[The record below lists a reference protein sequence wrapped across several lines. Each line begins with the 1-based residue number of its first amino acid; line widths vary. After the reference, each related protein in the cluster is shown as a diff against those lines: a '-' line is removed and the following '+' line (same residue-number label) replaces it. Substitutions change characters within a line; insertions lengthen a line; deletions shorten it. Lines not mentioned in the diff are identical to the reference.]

1 MYLLAAVL
9 LAVVSEAQ
17 TPAAAPKL
25 IYTVIISRHGVRSPT
40 TANQAISQYAAEPWP
55 EWGVAPGELTPHGA
69 RLLNILGAWYR
80 QWLSG
85 ERLLSGTGC
94 EDADAV
100 HARADVD
107 QRTRE
112 SGRALAEGMF
122 PGCNVGV
129 HTVERKTDP
138 LFHSVAA
145 GLVRGDSAVAKA
157 SVSGRIGG
165 HLDALIPELR
175 HSFEL
180 LNEVLFACPAG
191 AACPAAK
198 RPGKQDLL
206 ELKASLEGTEDGL
219 ADIRGPLRTGSTLA
233 ENLLLEYADG
243 KTGRDLGWGRL
254 DETRLNEIMA
264 IHIAYADLAR
274 RTPYLARIQG
284 SNLLSHVLDSLE
296 QAAGGKA
303 VRGALGKSGDRLL
316 VLDGHDTNL
325 THIAGMLNLNWL
337 LPGYQR
343 DDTPPGGA
351 LVFRLWR
358 HGDGGTGVETMY
370 IAQTL
375 EQMKNAT
382 PLNREDPPAIA
393 PIAIPACST
402 QGTRIE
408 CDWET
413 FRKVVK
419 AAIDPKCVG
428 R

>member
-1 MYLLAAVL
+1 MLLFAIVA
-9 LAVVSEAQ
+9 EAEM
-17 TPAAAPKL
+17 PAAAPKL
-25 IYTVIISRHGVRSPT
+25 IYAVIVSRHGVRSPT
-40 TANQAISQYAAEPWP
+40 TANQAINQFAAESWP
-55 EWGVAPGELTPHGA
+55 ECGVAPGELTPHGA
-69 RLLNILGAWYR
+69 KLLNILGVWYR

-85 ERLLSGTGC
+85 EGLLSSAGC
-94 EDADAV
+94 EGADTV

-112 SGRALAEGMF
+112 SARALAEGMF
-122 PGCNVGV
+122 PGCNLAV
-129 HTVERKTDP
+129 HVVEGKTDP
-138 LFHSVAA
+138 LFHPVAA
-145 GLVRGDSAVAKA
+145 GLVRGDAALAKA

-165 HLDALIPELR
+165 HLDDLIPELR

-206 ELKASLEGTEDGL
+206 ELKASLEGTMDGL
-219 ADIRGPLRTGSTLA
+219 ADIRGPLRTGSAIA

-243 KTGRDLGWGRL
+243 KTGSDLGWGRL

-264 IHIAYADLAR
+264 IHIAYADLSR
-274 RTPYLARIQG
+274 RTAYLARIQG
-284 SNLLSHVLDSLE
+284 SNLLSHILDSLE

-337 LPGYQR
+337 LPGYHR

-358 HGDGGTGVETMY
+358 HADGRTSIETIY

-375 EQMKNAT
+375 EQMKNAK
-382 PLNREDPPAIA
+382 PLSREDPPAIA
-393 PIAIPACST
+393 PIAIPGCPV
-402 QGTRIE
+402 QGARIE
-408 CDWET
+408 CEWEA
-413 FRKVVK
+413 FRKVVN
-419 AAIDPKCVG
+419 AAIDPTHVG
-428 R
+428 H